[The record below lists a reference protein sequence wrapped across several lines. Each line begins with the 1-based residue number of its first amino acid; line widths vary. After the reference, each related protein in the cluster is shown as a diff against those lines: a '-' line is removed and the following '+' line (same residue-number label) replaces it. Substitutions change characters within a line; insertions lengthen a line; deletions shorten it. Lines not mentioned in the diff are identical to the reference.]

1 MTGDRL
7 ALGTLGWVPEELRPV
22 VDPRSLDVGVTHLG
36 VGAFHRAHQ
45 AVYTEGAVAASG
57 DTRWG
62 IAGFTSRSGA
72 VADLLGPQDGLYTV
86 LERDDDTARARVVGV
101 LRDVRSG
108 SGDPGAVLDRLAHG
122 STAVVTLTVTEKGY
136 RHNPATGR
144 LSLYDAEIAADLAGR
159 PPVTVVGRLVRGLQ
173 RRMRDDAGPVS
184 VLCCD
189 NFPSSGRVLAGLVDD
204 FVAALPSAEGDRL
217 GAWIEAHAAFPDSM
231 VDRITPATTD
241 ADLRDA
247 RDLLGLRDEAVV
259 VTEPFSQWVIE
270 DRFAADRPP
279 WERAGVQLT
288 ASVEPYERAKLRL
301 LNGSHS
307 TVAYLGALAGYDTI
321 AAAMRDEAIEAV
333 VARLM
338 ADDVTPTLD
347 PPEGVDLVEYGRTV
361 LHRFRNEALGHTTR
375 QVAMDGSQKLGPR
388 LLGTIADAL
397 AAGREPRWATLGVAA
412 WMRYVSA
419 SASDSG
425 TPLTLDD
432 PLAER
437 IRTATRSVSTAAG
450 IVDGLLG
457 VTEIFD
463 PALARGS
470 FRDLLVDWLDR
481 LRGDGV
487 RATLRRAIAA
497 S

>member
-1 MTGDRL
+1 MDTERL
-7 ALGTLGWVPEELRPV
+7 ALGTLARVPAALRPV
-22 VDPRSLDVGVTHLG
+22 ADPRSLDVGIAHLG

-72 VADLLGPQDGLYTV
+72 VADLLRPQDGLYTV

-108 SGDPGAVLDRLAHG
+108 AAGPDAVVDRLARPA
-122 STAVVTLTVTEKGY
+122 TTVVTLTVTEKGY

-144 LSLYDAEIAADLAGR
+144 LSTHDAEIAADLAGR
-159 PPVTVVGRLVRGLQ
+159 PPGTVVGRLVRGLQ
-173 RRMRDDAGPVS
+173 RRLRDDAGPVS

-189 NFPSSGRVLAGLVDD
+189 NFPSSGRVLASLVGD
-204 FVAALPSAEGDRL
+204 FVAALPSAEGDPL

-247 RDLLGLRDEAVV
+247 GDLLGLRDEAVV
-259 VTEPFSQWVIE
+259 VTEPFSQWVVE
-270 DRFAADRPP
+270 DRFAAARPP

-333 VARLM
+333 AARLM
-338 ADDVTPTLD
+338 TDVTPTLD
-347 PPEGVDLVEYGRTV
+347 PPEGVDLGEYGRTV

-388 LLGTIADAL
+388 LLGTVGDAL
-397 AAGREPRWATLGVAA
+397 AAGREPRWAALGVAA

-419 SASDSG
+419 FQSDTE

-437 IRTATRSVSTAAG
+437 IRAAVRPASTPAET
-450 IVDGLLG
+450 VDALLG
-457 VTEIFD
+457 LTEIFE
-463 PALARGS
+463 PALAQGA

-487 RATLRRAIAA
+487 QAALRRATSSA
-497 S
+497 